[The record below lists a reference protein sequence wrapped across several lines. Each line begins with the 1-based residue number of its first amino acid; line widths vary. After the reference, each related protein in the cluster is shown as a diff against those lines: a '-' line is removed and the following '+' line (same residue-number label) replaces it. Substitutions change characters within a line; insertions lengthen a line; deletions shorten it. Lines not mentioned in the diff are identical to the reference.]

1 MNNKSYKHSTI
12 TWEKDSVSVFADLQL
27 FCHLE
32 FYSIKLGPEF
42 ERSKSMSSVCSKID
56 LKHDNPSFIILK
68 LKQHSQLNTST
79 EHSNTIF
86 TKV

>member
-1 MNNKSYKHSTI
+1 MNNKSYKHSTV
-12 TWEKDSVSVFADLQL
+12 TWEKDSLSVFADLQL
-27 FCHLE
+27 FYHLE
-32 FYSIKLGPEF
+32 FYSIKLGHEF
-42 ERSKSMSSVCSKID
+42 ERSKSMNSVCSKIN

-86 TKV
+86 TKF